1 MTCLSE
7 DWRIALPPT
16 CDSSRLPLS
25 DELDSAVWVMEGLGP
40 HRVLLRFL
48 RGGVGTGPLHSLLPG
63 ADARE
68 VRFVTKERKRERE
81 KKKREKEREKRKG
94 EKREREREKR
104 KKEKRE
110 REKERKRERARE
122 RKKEKERESAR
133 ERESPN
139 CGINMEETG
148 DQKTRK
154 EKRKRPKKINK

>member
-48 RGGVGTGPLHSLLPG
+48 RGRVGTGPLHSLLPG

-68 VRFVTKERKRERE
+68 VRFVTKERE
-81 KKKREKEREKRKG
+81 REKEREKRQGEKRTG
-94 EKREREREKR
+94 EKREKERKSKREK
-104 KKEKRE
+104 
-110 REKERKRERARE
+110 KRERARE
-122 RKKEKERESAR
+122 RKKEKERENHQIEIRDKREKER
-133 ERESPN
+133 ERE
-139 CGINMEETG
+139 
-148 DQKTRK
+148 K
-154 EKRKRPKKINK
+154 

>member
-68 VRFVTKERKRERE
+68 VRFVTKERE
-81 KKKREKEREKRKG
+81 REKEREKRKE
-94 EKREREREKR
+94 EKKDRE
-104 KKEKRE
+104 
-110 REKERKRERARE
+110 RE
-122 RKKEKERESAR
+122 RKKEKERERKKER
-133 ERESPN
+133 EREREN
-139 CGINMEETG
+139 HQIVE
-148 DQKTRK
+148 
-154 EKRKRPKKINK
+154 

>member
-63 ADARE
+63 ADAGE

-81 KKKREKEREKRKG
+81 RQRREKKR
-94 EKREREREKR
+94 EKRERER
-104 KKEKRE
+104 RE
-110 REKERKRERARE
+110 RERKEREREERERKRERARE
-122 RKKEKERESAR
+122 RKKEKEREREKRKKEKRERKREKER
-133 ERESPN
+133 ERE
-139 CGINMEETG
+139 
-148 DQKTRK
+148 RK
-154 EKRKRPKKINK
+154 

>member
-25 DELDSAVWVMEGLGP
+25 DKLDSAVWVMEGLGP
-40 HRVLLRFL
+40 RRVLLRFL

-81 KKKREKEREKRKG
+81 KKR
-94 EKREREREKR
+94 EKRERERRER
-104 KKEKRE
+104 ERRE
-110 REKERKRERARE
+110 REKERKSKRE
-122 RKKEKERESAR
+122 KKEKEREKERKRKR
-133 ERESPN
+133 ERESQN
-139 CGINMEETG
+139 
-148 DQKTRK
+148 
-154 EKRKRPKKINK
+154 